1 MIKGIAVIRPIK
13 VVTELRA
20 VSDAERLVTIQDF
33 QSLKEKRSFERQYLP
48 FLKTVVDF
56 DIACEVGYHQLAGT
70 PLTVK
75 HLLLMNLAP
84 PVTVF
89 RRLARLC
96 KLGVITRVRSQRD
109 LRVQELRLSPGVL
122 SLYANYRRTAATA
135 EHDPS
140 SIRARPKT
148 RPTLVTGTSDD
159 RDETT

>member
-1 MIKGIAVIRPIK
+1 MTRPIK
-13 VVTELRA
+13 IV
-20 VSDAERLVTIQDF
+20 AEGRSAPSAEPVAQLQDF

-56 DIACEVGYHQLAGT
+56 DIACEVGYHQLADT

-96 KLGVITRVRSQRD
+96 KLGVITRVRSRRD

-122 SLYANYRRTAATA
+122 SLYSNYRSTAVTA
-135 EHDPS
+135 EQDPS
-140 SIRARPKT
+140 SIRARAKT
-148 RPTLVTGTSDD
+148 RPTLVTG
-159 RDETT
+159 